1 MMCSPG
7 EKTSLIIVWTKRPLL
22 SKISIE
28 IRSFSGTENLNV
40 IFGLNGFGKGEERK
54 KEFVQVLL
62 WSGVGIVSI
71 VTYVPKGT
79 SITNI
84 ILAIVSFFIILYLA
98 IRALK
103 YFKFL

>member
-54 KEFVQVLL
+54 KEF
-62 WSGVGIVSI
+62 GIVFCF
-71 VTYVPKGT
+71 VFRDPLWKVPGDPL
-79 SITNI
+79 SP
-84 ILAIVSFFIILYLA
+84 FP
-98 IRALK
+98 
-103 YFKFL
+103 